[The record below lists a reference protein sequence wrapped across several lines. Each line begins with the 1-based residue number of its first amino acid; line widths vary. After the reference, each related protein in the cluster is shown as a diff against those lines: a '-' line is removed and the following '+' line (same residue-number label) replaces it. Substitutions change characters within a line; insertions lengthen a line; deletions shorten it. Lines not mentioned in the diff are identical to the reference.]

1 MMTNCKMIREYDIT
15 QFIKRQERFPM
26 SIHSSLKCNEKIAVK
41 RNVLKR
47 FERIDILKKVGKFKN
62 GQRVWGLAKTKST

>member
-1 MMTNCKMIREYDIT
+1 MIREYDIT
-15 QFIKRQERFPM
+15 KFLKRQERFPM

-47 FERIDILKKVGKFKN
+47 FERIDIMKKADKYKD